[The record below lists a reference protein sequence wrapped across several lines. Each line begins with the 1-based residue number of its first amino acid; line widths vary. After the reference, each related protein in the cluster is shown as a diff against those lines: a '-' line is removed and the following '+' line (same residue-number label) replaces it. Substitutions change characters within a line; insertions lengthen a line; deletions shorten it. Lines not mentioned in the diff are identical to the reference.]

1 MQRNQRGGSLIN
13 RVRHQTESRALEQAK
28 RVPWKRLAAAAE
40 EYTDWQ
46 VFTLW
51 LRAVLE
57 AASSIPIMV
66 AQEMESRTPQLLGRI
81 RPGVEVAVKNG
92 SGAGA
97 RIWQDV
103 SVWAEMNVFIAAK
116 RAGWLDAVRYFS
128 SMSLCSMK
136 AWSYWENIDKEWR
149 AATPAQFPTYAQW
162 QCEVAA
168 VARLSNPD
176 NVAQQVLDA
185 IRGVPEAEWSKL
197 LRNFSDLIAFSL
209 WMELMLDIEGPTSG
223 LVSKE
228 LAEKYGGFSLSPNT
242 MGSKEVVRA
251 LNEWV
256 LDHALGISDQKQVLA
271 ALSFHVSH
279 HPAYPAM
286 RTYALHCHDLWPD
299 EYPDRLPS
307 FEEWRE
313 AADAYCE
320 EQGARERLN
329 SGHRGPWH

>member
-1 MQRNQRGGSLIN
+1 
-13 RVRHQTESRALEQAK
+13 
-28 RVPWKRLAAAAE
+28 
-40 EYTDWQ
+40 
-46 VFTLW
+46 
-51 LRAVLE
+51 
-57 AASSIPIMV
+57 MV

-81 RPGVEVAVKNG
+81 RSGVNAAVKNG
-92 SGAGA
+92 HDAGG

-103 SVWAEMNVFIAAK
+103 SVWAEMNVFIAAR

-128 SMSLCSMK
+128 SMSLRSMK
-136 AWSYWENIDKEWR
+136 AWSYWENIDKQWR
-149 AATPAQFPTYAQW
+149 DATPAHFPTYARW

-168 VARLSNPD
+168 MARLSNPD
-176 NVAQQVLDA
+176 NVAQQVLDSV
-185 IRGVPEAEWSKL
+185 RGVSEAEWSKL
-197 LRNFSDLIAFSL
+197 LCGFSDLMAFSL

-223 LVSKE
+223 LVSRE
-228 LAEKYGGFSLSPNT
+228 LAQRYGGFSLSPGT
-242 MGSKEVVRA
+242 MDSKEVVRA

-256 LDHALGISDQKQVLA
+256 LNHALGISDQKHMLA

-286 RTYALHCHDLWPD
+286 RSYALHCHEVWPD

-320 EQGARERLN
+320 E
-329 SGHRGPWH
+329 

>member
-1 MQRNQRGGSLIN
+1 MQRDQRGGSLID
-13 RVRHQTESRALEQAK
+13 RVRHQTERRALERAK
-28 RVPWKRLAAAAE
+28 RVPWKRLAAAAD

-51 LRAVLE
+51 LRAVVD
-57 AASSIPIMV
+57 AASSIPAMV

-81 RPGVEVAVKNG
+81 RPGVEAAVKNG
-92 SGAGA
+92 NGAGT

-103 SVWAEMNVFIAAK
+103 SLWAEMNIFIAAK
-116 RAGWLDAVRYFS
+116 QAGWLDAIRYYS
-128 SMSLCSMK
+128 SMSLRSMK
-136 AWSYWENIDKEWR
+136 AWSFWEDIDKQWR
-149 AATPAQFPTYAQW
+149 DATPTQFPTYAQW

-168 VARLSNPD
+168 MARLSNPD
-176 NVAQQVLDA
+176 NVAQQVLDSV
-185 IRGVPEAEWSKL
+185 RGVSEAEWSKRL
-197 LRNFSDLIAFSL
+197 HRFSDLIAFSL
-209 WMELMLDIEGPTSG
+209 WIELVLDIKGPTSG
-223 LVSKE
+223 LISKE
-228 LAEKYGGFSLSPNT
+228 LAERYGGFSLSHST

-256 LDHALGISDQKQVLA
+256 LDHALGIADQKQMLA

-286 RTYALHCHDLWPD
+286 RSYALHCHDLWPD

-313 AADAYCE
+313 AADEYCE
-320 EQGARERLN
+320 E
-329 SGHRGPWH
+329 